1 MKFTF
6 LLLAQ
11 FIEYALCLKLMVLGD
26 IHMNANLSESCSLGS
41 CTNLGQY
48 GEGSTNMQ
56 LEYMMGEAKNL
67 NDLEVEID
75 QAYRT
80 KQKMPIDGV
89 NENDQDIDAIIL
101 TGSFMTPTFI
111 YDIYMLNQTAPNFEY
126 SWAVIREVMANT
138 TKLIE
143 K

>member
-1 MKFTF
+1 MKFIF

-26 IHMNANLSESCSLGS
+26 IHMNANLSESCSLGA

-67 NDLEVEID
+67 ND
-75 QAYRT
+75 
-80 KQKMPIDGV
+80 
-89 NENDQDIDAIIL
+89 
-101 TGSFMTPTFI
+101 
-111 YDIYMLNQTAPNFEY
+111 
-126 SWAVIREVMANT
+126 
-138 TKLIE
+138 
-143 K
+143 